1 MNERYCIESINQS
14 INQLFYLQTHNLNK
28 GDISR
33 LQTNLKL
40 AVLSDTKVTSFLSTD
55 CELSTETCSK
65 IVYSLGPLATARN
78 LPNGGDT
85 SRVAMSP
92 IVSTACAY
100 GSSPNGGDTARIVER
115 SERKYAR
122 TRDEECDTE

>member
-1 MNERYCIESINQS
+1 MAACVLFKEINELFFRKPCTGCITIVRP
-14 INQLFYLQTHNLNK
+14 
-28 GDISR
+28 R
-33 LQTNLKL
+33 LVP
-40 AVLSDTKVTSFLSTD
+40 A
-55 CELSTETCSK
+55 
-65 IVYSLGPLATARN
+65 ARN

-115 SERKYAR
+115 SERKHGVTDLR
-122 TRDEECDTE
+122 TDAE